1 MTRPRGSATWL
12 GDYVPLA
19 VFLTVYVLTC
29 LIGAVILLLNYRP
42 FVVPWEYF
50 SGTPVP
56 HLTESQLVNA
66 VFLLTVPPL
75 LLILS
80 YWIGIRIPVRGTK
93 ARDWLR
99 TLPWHPSQVPIAQA
113 IFYALVLIG
122 VWSLARAAAFEKLD
136 TWLSYQA
143 WIDARYNALAV
154 LSFFEFVN
162 LYTFVPLAAAWC
174 VLSSSGGSLR
184 RELARWVPVAI
195 AVLLALALFQKKA
208 ALISLILVVT
218 AYLLD
223 TARRDPQRLR
233 RGVVLLCVAVTVGY
247 FAMVVAPTFDLAVHQ
262 EPAPQVSQRIVDVA
276 VYSIFA
282 PLTRTSA
289 PALYYLIVFPE
300 AHPFY
305 GPDLGLDIFCSRRIG
320 CSGLR
325 MPDDNLVVWDYMNPS
340 LHGGAIAAPFQFALY
355 SQAGVPGATVG
366 SWALGLLLAV
376 AWRFAR
382 SAVLPPIASSVS
394 GAAVILLSIN
404 LALDSPRGSIVVS
417 YGALWAFVFVLF
429 ASVATLLVTGPLSR
443 RAANHARAPLG

>member
-12 GDYVPLA
+12 SDHVPLA

-42 FVVPWEYF
+42 VVAPWEYF
-50 SGTPVP
+50 SGTRVP
-56 HLTESQLVNA
+56 NLTGSQLVDA
-66 VFLLTVPPL
+66 VLLLTVPPL
-75 LLILS
+75 LLILGYS
-80 YWIGIRIPVRGTK
+80 VGIRIPVRGTK
-93 ARDWLR
+93 AREWLR
-99 TLPWHPSQVPIAQA
+99 TLPWHPTPVPIAQA
-113 IFYALVLIG
+113 IFYALALIG
-122 VWSLARAAAFEKLD
+122 VWSLARAGAFEKLD
-136 TWLSYQA
+136 SWLSYQA
-143 WIDARYNALAV
+143 WVDARWNAFAV

-174 VLSSSGGSLR
+174 VLSTSGGSLR

-218 AYLLD
+218 ASLLD
-223 TARRDPQRLR
+223 AARRDPRRVR
-233 RGVVLLCVAVTVGY
+233 RGVVLLCVAVTGSY
-247 FAMVVAPTFDLAVHQ
+247 FAMVVVPTFNRAD
-262 EPAPQVSQRIVDVA
+262 PGSVA
-276 VYSIFA
+276 VYSILA
-282 PLTRTSA
+282 PLMRTSA
-289 PALYYLIVFPE
+289 PALYYPIVFPE

-325 MPDDNLVVWDYMNPS
+325 MADDNLVVWDYMNPS
-340 LHGGAIAAPFQFALY
+340 LHGGSIAAPFQFALY
-355 SQAGVPGATVG
+355 SQAGVPGAIVG
-366 SWALGLLLAV
+366 SLALGLLLAM

-404 LALDSPRGSIVVS
+404 LALDSPRNSIVVS

-429 ASVATLLVTGPLSR
+429 ASFATLLVRGPLSR
-443 RAANHARAPLG
+443 RAPNHARAPLG